1 MTGKKSGLGRG
12 LDALFPEKTVQ
23 SKPKTTVKTAK
34 QTKTATLETN
44 KSSQHENSNGERMMK
59 LSMIEPNR
67 EQPRKKFDEDAL
79 QELADSIKQYGVL
92 QPLLVSDKKDYYEI
106 VAGERRWR
114 AAKLA
119 GLKEVPVVVRE
130 LSTQE
135 IVEISLIENIQRE
148 DLNPVEEAMAYKR
161 LIDELNQK
169 TEAAEEELLEI
180 PKQIK
185 AENSTLM
192 LLSMEYFYSKI
203 RVNQEE
209 AQEIDAW
216 IKQVRV
222 DLKKNIIKKQNREI
236 NNREIY
242 NYLHDILGPEVLDLF
257 DLQYDNQSS
266 KEQQEG

>member
-1 MTGKKSGLGRG
+1 M
-12 LDALFPEKTVQ
+12 
-23 SKPKTTVKTAK
+23 
-34 QTKTATLETN
+34 
-44 KSSQHENSNGERMMK
+44 KSSKEFENAIRNKKVPILVLDQKWHRLFAIQGKTDEIKEAEANLNALLARQGK
-59 LSMIEPNR
+59 LNN
-67 EQPRKKFDEDAL
+67 D
-79 QELADSIKQYGVL
+79 
-92 QPLLVSDKKDYYEI
+92 
-106 VAGERRWR
+106 
-114 AAKLA
+114 
-119 GLKEVPVVVRE
+119 LKEYKKLKNKLMDNIVQNMDG
-130 LSTQE
+130 SNKE
-135 IVEISLIENIQRE
+135 ITDEQRQKNQ
-148 DLNPVEEAMAYKR
+148 DDDKR

-169 TEAAEEELLEI
+169 TEAAEEELPEI

>member
-1 MTGKKSGLGRG
+1 M
-12 LDALFPEKTVQ
+12 
-23 SKPKTTVKTAK
+23 
-34 QTKTATLETN
+34 
-44 KSSQHENSNGERMMK
+44 KSSKEFENAIRNKKVPILVLDQKWHRLFAIHGKTDEIKEAEANLNALLARQGK
-59 LSMIEPNR
+59 LNN
-67 EQPRKKFDEDAL
+67 D
-79 QELADSIKQYGVL
+79 
-92 QPLLVSDKKDYYEI
+92 
-106 VAGERRWR
+106 
-114 AAKLA
+114 
-119 GLKEVPVVVRE
+119 LKEYKKLKNKLMDNIVQNMDG
-130 LSTQE
+130 SNKE
-135 IVEISLIENIQRE
+135 ITDEQRQKNQ
-148 DLNPVEEAMAYKR
+148 DDDKR

-185 AENSTLM
+185 AENNTLM